1 MPRCVVNE
9 NFKVFHGHSPV
20 MLEAGQVITGSL
32 AELLLRTARGKVTA
46 VPDEQPADDDGQE
59 LVHRDPCVDGNVCGG
74 PHCPPESV
82 PQDGVGGSQEPPPSD
97 DPQTMGTELDIEAKA
112 DDVLAWVGEDAE
124 RASEA
129 LRQEQA
135 RDKPRSTLLKQLAKL
150 ADA

>member
-20 MLEAGQVITGSL
+20 KLEAGQVITGSL
-32 AELLLRTARGKVTA
+32 AELLLRTAPRKVTA
-46 VPDEQPADDDGQE
+46 IADEQSADGGGQE
-59 LVHRDPCVDGNVCGG
+59 
-74 PHCPPESV
+74 
-82 PQDGVGGSQEPPPSD
+82 QEPGTQDRQQEPSGGDQQPPSG
-97 DPQTMGTELDIEAKA
+97 DPPTELDIEAKA
-112 DDVLAWVGEDAE
+112 DDVLAWVGEDSE